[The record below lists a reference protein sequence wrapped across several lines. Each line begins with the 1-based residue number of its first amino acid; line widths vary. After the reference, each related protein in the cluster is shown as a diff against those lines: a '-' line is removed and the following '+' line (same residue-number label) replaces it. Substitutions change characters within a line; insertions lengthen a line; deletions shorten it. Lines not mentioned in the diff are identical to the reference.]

1 MRKIGKWE
9 EQDHRLGNQK
19 MTEASL
25 VLKNEGKRQ
34 KEKKKERG
42 LAQLAIYFFKFKVM
56 EGRIRPSNINCKC
69 CENQN

>member
-1 MRKIGKWE
+1 
-9 EQDHRLGNQK
+9 

>member
-1 MRKIGKWE
+1 MVSGKGRIRDWE
-9 EQDHRLGNQK
+9 NQK

-42 LAQLAIYFFKFKVM
+42 LAQLAIDFFKFKVM